1 MRTIPA
7 IAFKAKGKE
16 NRYLCDGPDCGDW
29 SDENLDVTNVE
40 DALCLVRKDK
50 ERVTDQDVKDFFDM
64 IPDLDWGPSADEIK
78 ENYDPVHIN
87 LTEAQYN
94 VMKERNDWGA
104 DD

>member
-1 MRTIPA
+1 MKTIPA

-16 NRYLCDGPDCGDW
+16 SRYLCDGPDCGDW
-29 SDENLDVTNVE
+29 SDENLDVTNIE

-64 IPDLDWGPSADEIK
+64 IQDLDWGPNAEEIK
-78 ENYDPVHIN
+78 ENYDSVHID
-87 LTEAQYN
+87 LTEAQFN
-94 VMKERNDWGA
+94 VIKKRNDWGT

>member
-1 MRTIPA
+1 MKTIPA

-29 SDENLDVTNVE
+29 SDENLDVTNIE

-50 ERVTDQDVKDFFDM
+50 ERLTDDDVDSFFHKLQF
-64 IPDLDWGPSADEIK
+64 LDWVDATGIK
-78 ENYDPVHIN
+78 EHYDPVHVD
-87 LTEAQYN
+87 LTEAQFN
-94 VMKERNDWGA
+94 VIKKRNDWGS